1 MRSSA
6 LTTMRSFVIAVVLV
20 AIVPSLAAHA
30 QARIAP
36 RPDLTDA
43 RTRSC
48 VAALPASDFT
58 PTLVSLG
65 ADVAGV
71 GDSAAEKSLFLLA
84 QDVATRLR
92 EQLGARE
99 GVVPMVDSAVP
110 WTAVW
115 GRVEGELHTD
125 GLVTITERTP
135 RNAADSLALP
145 GDRLISRALSSLI
158 SDGELW
164 PFVPTEWALSWR
176 FTLFFSAADVT
187 VENTLVPTPRAIAVP
202 AFTRSLPSYA
212 PVRWTRLPTKRP
224 DFTRWDRAGA
234 FSDSVTFE
242 FRYDEKGRV
251 DESSRREVPF
261 RDDVEG
267 LYLVFPAG
275 YDREPGEAKA
285 RASSRTRF
293 VDATA
298 RTLEGTNWS
307 VGHIGSCALPRTAF
321 QSFVVVFA
329 DRR

>member
-1 MRSSA
+1 MIKR
-6 LTTMRSFVIAVVLV
+6 LVVLV
-20 AIVPSLAAHA
+20 VLHVALVPLSAAHA

-43 RTRSC
+43 STRRC
-48 VAALPASDFT
+48 IAALPDSEFT
-58 PTLVSLG
+58 RTLVSLG

-71 GDSAAEKSLFLLA
+71 GDPAAEKSLFLLT

-92 EQLGARE
+92 EQLGARA

-125 GLVTITERTP
+125 GLVTITEREP
-135 RNAADSLALP
+135 RTAVDSMALP
-145 GDRLISRALSSLI
+145 GDRLIARALASLV

-176 FTLFFSAADVT
+176 FTLFFTAADVT
-187 VENTLVPTPRAIAVP
+187 VENTMVPTPRAIAVP
-202 AFTRSLPSYA
+202 AYSRSLPSYA
-212 PVRWTRLPTKRP
+212 PVRWTRLPTKPP
-224 DFTRWDRAGA
+224 DFRRWERAGA

-251 DESSRREVPF
+251 VGKSHREVPF

-267 LYLVFPAG
+267 LYLLLPSRLA
-275 YDREPGEAKA
+275 REPGDAKA
-285 RASSRTRF
+285 RAGSHARF
-293 VDATA
+293 IEATA
-298 RTLEGTNWS
+298 RSLEGTNWS
-307 VGHIGSCALPRTAF
+307 IGRIGSCSLPRVAHQT
-321 QSFVVVFA
+321 FVVDFA
-329 DRR
+329 EGR